1 MPQKTLPAL
10 SKVSS
15 FELHSLQLAQKLSPK
30 ILSSSLNSRKNP
42 LQTLLL
48 FSFSLQKL
56 SATTHNAL
64 LSSSAVVSL
73 QKHALFF
80 FLCSSAA
87 KSLSPP
93 QKLSLRKMKNPLQE
107 ASCPSSQKILSR
119 ISHSR
124 QWALPS
130 SCSPFLSLLRTLLKI
145 SPNGPEKETKQL
157 APRSSNRLQLFAD
170 SLDTC

>member
-1 MPQKTLPAL
+1 MLQKTLPAL

-107 ASCPSSQKILSR
+107 ASCPSSQKAPQNLS
-119 ISHSR
+119 
-124 QWALPS
+124 PS
-130 SCSPFLSLLRTLLKI
+130 SMGSPLPLLQLPAKSILNGQTTPPPSLKI
-145 SPNGPEKETKQL
+145 SPTAAAKTTP
-157 APRSSNRLQLFAD
+157 LQQWKTPPL
-170 SLDTC
+170 